1 MAGECGY
8 HSLVLF
14 CVCVFLQRFHAILD
28 LRNEVANL
36 QAQISLLFSPPHPH
50 FVGYTPGSIR
60 QPPAV
65 AQGPKFPLAATS
77 EQPQR
82 MVTIADHGYLPV
94 QSTHET
100 SRYFEMPI
108 TGAVPFEEGQR
119 ADESEGSLDLDLDSG
134 ESEEENQEHRT
145 DVTRKYQ
152 FETSPEPR
160 SLHSSISESYLKRAK
175 MPLTRLRALQRHR
188 VRNTEGFHFPNLEG
202 ADHETQGTFT
212 SAAPTPDS
220 QQQVL
225 LRPHITGMEDGE
237 KAEENNGEEEAND
250 GEEEEANDGEEEA
263 NDGEEEANDGE
274 EIHEE
279 QGDGDFNL
287 QELPGSCELH
297 QRGDEEEYSQHSVSR
312 TETDQNSNGD
322 TNEDIETDRGAS
334 DLSALTTDHQATC
347 TLDNSSSHDFDTEEA
362 ERRRESCGFVADGGG
377 QQATPLLSSLTN
389 IAEQVEG
396 QKSPSSLK
404 SDER

>member
-1 MAGECGY
+1 MRLPFTCI
-8 HSLVLF
+8 VL

-225 LRPHITGMEDGE
+225 LRPHKTGTE
-237 KAEENNGEEEAND
+237 NGEEE
-250 GEEEEANDGEEEA
+250 EENNREKEANDGEEEA
-263 NDGEEEANDGE
+263 NDGEEE
-274 EIHEE
+274 HEE
-279 QGDGDFNL
+279 EGDFNS

>member
-1 MAGECGY
+1 MRLPFTCI
-8 HSLVLF
+8 VL

-237 KAEENNGEEEAND
+237 KEEENNG
-250 GEEEEANDGEEEA
+250 EEEANDGEEEA
-263 NDGEEEANDGE
+263 NDGEEE
-274 EIHEE
+274 HEE
-279 QGDGDFNL
+279 EGDFNS

-347 TLDNSSSHDFDTEEA
+347 TLSNSSSHDFDIEEA

-389 IAEQVEG
+389 IAEPAEG

-404 SDER
+404 SDDER

>member
-1 MAGECGY
+1 M
-8 HSLVLF
+8 
-14 CVCVFLQRFHAILD
+14 
-28 LRNEVANL
+28 

-225 LRPHITGMEDGE
+225 LRPHKTGTE
-237 KAEENNGEEEAND
+237 NGEEE
-250 GEEEEANDGEEEA
+250 EENNREKEANDGEEEA
-263 NDGEEEANDGE
+263 NDGEEE
-274 EIHEE
+274 HEE
-279 QGDGDFNL
+279 EGDFNS